1 MLTEEEKLRLKRIVY
16 IENKRAYKAE
26 LIAILKSDEF
36 IRIDDELKEKL
47 IKILGN
53 DNVKLIL

>member
-1 MLTEEEKLRLKRIVY
+1 MGDFPVIVKFMN
-16 IENKRAYKAE
+16 ENKAVV
-26 LIAILKSDEF
+26 LKSDEF